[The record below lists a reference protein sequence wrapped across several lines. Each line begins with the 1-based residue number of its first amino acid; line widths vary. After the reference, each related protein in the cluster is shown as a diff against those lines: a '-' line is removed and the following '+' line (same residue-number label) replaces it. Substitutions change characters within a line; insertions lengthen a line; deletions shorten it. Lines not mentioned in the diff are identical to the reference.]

1 MNAGLSY
8 MQIYDEKGKFFN
20 TSGNWLL
27 VAFAQDDVSGC
38 LLAVNNW
45 SNEVKVISTYED
57 SSGNKMLKI
66 SDVTTTDT
74 KDV

>member
-1 MNAGLSY
+1 MNRGLSY
-8 MQIYDEKGKFFN
+8 MQIFDEKGKFFN

-27 VAFAQDDVSGC
+27 VAFAQSPVIGC
-38 LLAVNNW
+38 LLAVNHW
-45 SNEVKVISTYED
+45 DNEVKIISTYED

-66 SDVTTTDT
+66 SNVTTTDT